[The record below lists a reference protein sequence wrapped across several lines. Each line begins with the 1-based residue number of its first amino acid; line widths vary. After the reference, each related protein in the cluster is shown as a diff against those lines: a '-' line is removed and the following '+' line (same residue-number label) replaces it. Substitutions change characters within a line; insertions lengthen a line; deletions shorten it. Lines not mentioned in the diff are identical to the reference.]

1 MSNPQQPHGLRPTR
15 LLRPWDFPGKS
26 TGVGCHC
33 LLRLQPLTAT
43 KLLLVS
49 VEICLYRKFHINRV
63 MDGLLWLASFTQ
75 YNVSKVYPCW
85 SMCCYFI
92 LSHRNTLLRGYH
104 SFCFSIAAQL
114 SCSHCF
120 DYYEWCC
127 YEHSRLS
134 FCVDGCF
141 HFSSRF
147 HFSRPRSWIS
157 GSQSNSVCN
166 HLRNCQTAFQS
177 NHTILHSYQQY
188 MRAPISPHPWQH
200 LLWSIFF
207 ITASQVGVEWYLIVV
222 LICTLLMTNDVEHLF
237 MRWLATCMSSL
248 AI

>member
-1 MSNPQQPHGLRPTR
+1 MVFCD
-15 LLRPWDFPGKS
+15 W
-26 TGVGCHC
+26 
-33 LLRLQPLTAT
+33 
-43 KLLLVS
+43 LLLLNIMFPRFTHAAACVAISFFLTVILYSVAITHFVS
-49 VEICLYRKFHINRV
+49 PLLHSWVVPTALTIMNDAV
-63 MDGLLWLASFTQ
+63 M
-75 YNVSKVYPCW
+75 NIHVC
-85 SMCCYFI
+85 
-92 LSHRNTLLRGYH
+92 
-104 SFCFSIAAQL
+104 
-114 SCSHCF
+114 
-120 DYYEWCC
+120 
-127 YEHSRLS
+127 

-207 ITASQVGVEWYLIVV
+207 ITASQVGVEWYLVVV